1 MVFSSVTLFAPNE
14 AVVRPRL
21 RRLVLSALA
30 ACARAREPQAGRVLF
45 FPLAPRRLLPAQWC
59 GWRHGSGGMVPV
71 GSSPV

>member
-45 FPLAPRRLLPAQWC
+45 PLPPRLLPAQWC
-59 GWRHGSGGMVPV
+59 GWRHGSGGMV
-71 GSSPV
+71 